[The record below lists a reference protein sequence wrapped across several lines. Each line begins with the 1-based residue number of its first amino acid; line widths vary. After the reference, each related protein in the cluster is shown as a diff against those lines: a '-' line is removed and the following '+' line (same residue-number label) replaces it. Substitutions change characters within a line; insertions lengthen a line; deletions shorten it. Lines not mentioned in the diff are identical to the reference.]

1 MDYVGTHVLSGT
13 NGVGQASKSP
23 PHPSR
28 SDDNSRVALLVCDE
42 RLLAFLYYLEG
53 HGALEPTADWPRKKE
68 VHGRCSWGA
77 DESRSESAHCTG
89 SVYRKSRHWWCNSL
103 SPHKMAAATSETEG
117 ASAYALHLWRVTPA
131 SSYIRG
137 LDKNCRFNVRL
148 LALLRYRSYRFH
160 IMWLC
165 SGTC

>member
-1 MDYVGTHVLSGT
+1 MYFPVQMELDKLQRAPLTLRGPTTTRELPCWFVMSACWPSFTTLKGM
-13 NGVGQASKSP
+13 ARWSP
-23 PHPSR
+23 QQIDP
-28 SDDNSRVALLVCDE
+28 
-42 RLLAFLYYLEG
+42 G
-53 HGALEPTADWPRKKE
+53 RKRYT
-68 VHGRCSWGA
+68 GDAAGA

-117 ASAYALHLWRVTPA
+117 ASAYALHLWRVSRA
-131 SSYIRG
+131 SSYIRK
-137 LDKNCRFNVRL
+137 LDRNCRFNTRL
-148 LALLRYRSYRFH
+148 LALLRYRPYRFH